1 MYDIAKKAR
10 AANRAKAHKLADR
23 PVERVDSADWTPPPL
38 LKADVKTGMRPVSR
52 RAYKSGGKVSG
63 TVAPVRADRKKRK
76 AGGATEQP
84 IVDRYV
90 NRDLKKANEYRDGEK
105 HIGGMKTGSRA
116 KKESGGGT
124 GPNRFFDPMYGLSD
138 EQKAMVKKGV
148 DPFGADRMLH
158 LKESKPKATEQA
170 PLPPR
175 RPTAS
180 EIDNMNA
187 MGKSGMKKGGRAKK
201 QDGGPMTDPRLGL
214 VKNKALEFAQNLPTP
229 GLKKGGKVKHSDVA
243 EDKALIKKMVKGKA
257 LKDAKCG
264 GGRAERNA
272 GGRIGKLG
280 GGGLAG
286 LGKVGGGGL
295 GSLGGAGAKP
305 MPNPLNAMPRTS
317 APSGIAS
324 LGSNPAMM
332 GGVTGKNVNMGS
344 TPAMPVNNGIG
355 GMGGGMLSPQPFM
368 PDRATYSGPMGGGM
382 LPPGSGGFSPFGGVP
397 ANAGQMTPM
406 NVQQM
411 PANAS
416 AMNMLPPGSG
426 GIASLAQ
433 NQLQSQLDAD
443 KARYGYVSTGPGA
456 PPPQFGGGQLPVR
469 DYAAP
474 PQFRGL
480 FDSPAVQRPPID
492 SPAVQGPPNFMLG
505 GYKDYLKGARQG
517 GDNNPMNRSNF
528 RQFRQMLRNEIDQ
541 NPELAPPQFGG
552 RGGIGGLG
560 GPLGTGFDAQGRGI
574 YDANPNMITRKS
586 GGRVAKAT
594 GGGLEDGYRK
604 GGSPKGRGRTQV
616 NIIIGKGQDQQNPA
630 QMMQGQQMPPMAP
643 PAMPPM
649 GGQPPMPQ
657 MGGAGAPQ
665 MPPMGGQPP
674 MGFKSGGRITKV
686 ARSYK
691 DMEAGAGSGE
701 GRLQKTDIAKRNPK
715 PKFDEGFNPYEGRGY
730 PNKVLGATGGRTA
743 RKEGGKVYR
752 SYKDMDAGAG
762 SGKGRLEKTEIESRK
777 K

>member
-10 AANRAKAHKLADR
+10 AANRAKAMKLADR

-76 AGGATEQP
+76 AGGSTEQP

-90 NRDLKKANEYRDGEK
+90 NRDMKKANDYRDGEK
-105 HIGGMKTGSRA
+105 HIGGMKKGGRA
-116 KKESGGGT
+116 KKENGGGT
-124 GPNRFFDPMYGLSD
+124 GANRFFDPMYGLSD

-158 LKESKPKATEQA
+158 LKESKPKATEQV
-170 PLPPR
+170 PLPR
-175 RPTAS
+175 RSTAS

-201 QDGGPMTDPRLGL
+201 MDGGPMTDPRLSI
-214 VKNKALEFAQNLPTP
+214 VKNKALEFAQNTPTP

-243 EDKALIKKMVKGKA
+243 EDKALIKQMVKGKA
-257 LKDAKCG
+257 LKNAKCG

-280 GGGLAG
+280 GGGL
-286 LGKVGGGGL
+286 GGL

-305 MPNPLNAMPRTS
+305 VPNAVNAMPKPG
-317 APSGIAS
+317 APTGMAM
-324 LGSNPAMM
+324 GSNPAL
-332 GGVTGKNVNMGS
+332 GGVTGKM
-344 TPAMPVNNGIG
+344 PAMPVQPLGQAFSATAGSYSNPGEYERARAAYNMSNIPAMPGQPLGGSNPSGLNPVMDYNPMGPGGG
-355 GMGGGMLSPQPFM
+355 GMGFGALDG
-368 PDRATYSGPMGGGM
+368 PDLRGGGLGPNTGKFTGM
-382 LPPGSGGFSPFGGVP
+382 FGGLKP
-397 ANAGQMTPM
+397 
-406 NVQQM
+406 VQ
-411 PANAS
+411 
-416 AMNMLPPGSG
+416 
-426 GIASLAQ
+426 
-433 NQLQSQLDAD
+433 
-443 KARYGYVSTGPGA
+443 
-456 PPPQFGGGQLPVR
+456 

-474 PQFRGL
+474 PP
-480 FDSPAVQRPPID
+480 D
-492 SPAVQGPPNFMLG
+492 FMMG
-505 GYKDYLKGARQG
+505 GYRDYVKGAKLA
-517 GDNNPMNRSNF
+517 GDNNPMTRENF
-528 RQFRQMLRNEIDQ
+528 RNYRDQLRNPFFGKGQPVQDYAPPPYQPAFQ
-541 NPELAPPQFGG
+541 NPSFGG
-552 RGGIGGLG
+552 FMGL
-560 GPLGTGFDAQGRGI
+560 
-574 YDANPNMITRKS
+574 NPTPMNPFRS
-586 GGRVAKAT
+586 GGRVGKA
-594 GGGLEDGYRK
+594 GGGALEDGHRK
-604 GGSPKGRGRTQV
+604 GGAAKKRGGTQV

-643 PAMPPM
+643 PPMLPM
-649 GGQPPMPQ
+649 GGQPPMPP
-657 MGGAGAPQ
+657 MGAGAPP
-665 MPPMGGQPP
+665 MPPMGGGGQPP
-674 MGFKSGGRITKV
+674 MPFKSGGRVTKV